1 MQAADREALD
11 AHFTVDKQNISLWP
25 REPSPKPAPSPLL
38 REPVSVRAAL
48 ICLSLVLAASVVLQA
63 VLYPWFMGRISDVKT
78 DAQLLKDRVGNIS
91 SLGSEVRKNGVGV
104 QAAGAQIHTVNA
116 SLDRVYS
123 QILTLKT
130 SVERASAQIQI
141 LTESWEEVHSLNAR
155 IPELKSDL
163 DKAST
168 LHAKVRGLQSSLEN
182 ISEVLRQQN
191 DILQMVYQGWKYFKG
206 NFYYFSR
213 IAKTWYSAQ
222 QFCMSRDSHLTSV
235 TSESEQEFL
244 YKTAGGLVYWIGLS
258 KAGSEGHWYWAD
270 GTSFNEA
277 QSVRG
282 PHVPRWPV
290 PAPREQDS
298 PSGAGGWEQHWRM
311 KDMKMSSDTVRFCT
325 DDQGVFL
332 NPQGADSMAVAPAAL
347 RIPRHLQATLAFVA
361 VAVVSSLVALFV
373 VDHCIFGEIDEVKEA
388 FQMFKSHMENC
399 STSQRE
405 IQMLMCRVNDV
416 RSQLRVLC
424 GDYPGNTST
433 DVQTKKGSLWAT
445 SVDNTSAEIQVL
457 RGHWEGAASD
467 IHLLKGELETVTAQT
482 RLAIGHLGQIDGQLQ
497 VLKAQLEDVNGLNS
511 QIQVL
516 GGQLNNASRE
526 IETLRQG
533 MQAAE
538 ALGSKTQALE
548 SGLKQAS
555 AEIQRLRGDLESTR
569 ALTGG
574 LAEQQSRLETLSA
587 AVASQER
594 LQKNQTQ
601 LLQLFLQGWKLDRGN
616 LYYFSHVKKS
626 WHEAEQFCASHG
638 AHLAS
643 VTSEEEQAFLR
654 QFTSSLYHWI
664 GLTDSGMEG
673 SWRWTDGTPFSSSRS
688 TTRCPDP
695 AASQQSRFASFLPV
709 PALLA
714 QGFRRGTDIS
724 AAAWREAAHPA
735 GDMQT
740 RMALQHVPAPHHHL
754 AQQSENQK

>member
-277 QSVRG
+277 QSVRFWIPG
-282 PHVPRWPV
+282 EPNNMGNGEHCVSIKVSLLQSWNDASCDDKLLFV
-290 PAPREQDS
+290 SEAHMCH
-298 PSGAGGWEQHWRM
+298 GGQSQHPESR
-311 KDMKMSSDTVRFCT
+311 TA
-325 DDQGVFL
+325 L
-332 NPQGADSMAVAPAAL
+332 LEPAAG
-347 RIPRHLQATLAFVA
+347 
-361 VAVVSSLVALFV
+361 SS
-373 VDHCIFGEIDEVKEA
+373 
-388 FQMFKSHMENC
+388 
-399 STSQRE
+399 
-405 IQMLMCRVNDV
+405 
-416 RSQLRVLC
+416 
-424 GDYPGNTST
+424 
-433 DVQTKKGSLWAT
+433 
-445 SVDNTSAEIQVL
+445 
-457 RGHWEGAASD
+457 
-467 IHLLKGELETVTAQT
+467 
-482 RLAIGHLGQIDGQLQ
+482 IGG
-497 VLKAQLEDVNGLNS
+497 
-511 QIQVL
+511 
-516 GGQLNNASRE
+516 
-526 IETLRQG
+526 
-533 MQAAE
+533 
-538 ALGSKTQALE
+538 
-548 SGLKQAS
+548 
-555 AEIQRLRGDLESTR
+555 
-569 ALTGG
+569 
-574 LAEQQSRLETLSA
+574 
-587 AVASQER
+587 
-594 LQKNQTQ
+594 
-601 LLQLFLQGWKLDRGN
+601 
-616 LYYFSHVKKS
+616 
-626 WHEAEQFCASHG
+626 
-638 AHLAS
+638 
-643 VTSEEEQAFLR
+643 
-654 QFTSSLYHWI
+654 
-664 GLTDSGMEG
+664 
-673 SWRWTDGTPFSSSRS
+673 
-688 TTRCPDP
+688 
-695 AASQQSRFASFLPV
+695 
-709 PALLA
+709 
-714 QGFRRGTDIS
+714 
-724 AAAWREAAHPA
+724 
-735 GDMQT
+735 
-740 RMALQHVPAPHHHL
+740 
-754 AQQSENQK
+754 

>member
-1 MQAADREALD
+1 
-11 AHFTVDKQNISLWP
+11 
-25 REPSPKPAPSPLL
+25 
-38 REPVSVRAAL
+38 
-48 ICLSLVLAASVVLQA
+48 
-63 VLYPWFMGRISDVKT
+63 
-78 DAQLLKDRVGNIS
+78 
-91 SLGSEVRKNGVGV
+91 
-104 QAAGAQIHTVNA
+104 
-116 SLDRVYS
+116 
-123 QILTLKT
+123 
-130 SVERASAQIQI
+130 
-141 LTESWEEVHSLNAR
+141 
-155 IPELKSDL
+155 
-163 DKAST
+163 
-168 LHAKVRGLQSSLEN
+168 
-182 ISEVLRQQN
+182 
-191 DILQMVYQGWKYFKG
+191 
-206 NFYYFSR
+206 
-213 IAKTWYSAQ
+213 
-222 QFCMSRDSHLTSV
+222 
-235 TSESEQEFL
+235 
-244 YKTAGGLVYWIGLS
+244 
-258 KAGSEGHWYWAD
+258 
-270 GTSFNEA
+270 
-277 QSVRG
+277 
-282 PHVPRWPV
+282 
-290 PAPREQDS
+290 
-298 PSGAGGWEQHWRM
+298 M

-332 NPQGADSMAVAPAAL
+332 NPQGVDSMAVAPAAL

-482 RLAIGHLGQIDGQLQ
+482 RLAIGHLGQIDGQFQ

-688 TTRCPDP
+688 TTFWDKNQPDNWRHSNGQ
-695 AASQQSRFASFLPV
+695 AEDCVQMLQKWNDMDCGASFHWVCKKPK
-709 PALLA
+709 
-714 QGFRRGTDIS
+714 GG
-724 AAAWREAAHPA
+724 
-735 GDMQT
+735 
-740 RMALQHVPAPHHHL
+740 
-754 AQQSENQK
+754 QS

>member
-277 QSVRG
+277 QSVRFWIPGEPNNMGNGEHCVSIKVSLLQSWNDASCDDKLLFVCPTPSCLSAWECRWLPDGGVFDSSG
-282 PHVPRWPV
+282 PAVFP
-290 PAPREQDS
+290 S
-298 PSGAGGWEQHWRM
+298 PSA
-311 KDMKMSSDTVRFCT
+311 
-325 DDQGVFL
+325 
-332 NPQGADSMAVAPAAL
+332 
-347 RIPRHLQATLAFVA
+347 
-361 VAVVSSLVALFV
+361 
-373 VDHCIFGEIDEVKEA
+373 
-388 FQMFKSHMENC
+388 
-399 STSQRE
+399 STS
-405 IQMLMCRVNDV
+405 
-416 RSQLRVLC
+416 S
-424 GDYPGNTST
+424 
-433 DVQTKKGSLWAT
+433 KG
-445 SVDNTSAEIQVL
+445 
-457 RGHWEGAASD
+457 
-467 IHLLKGELETVTAQT
+467 
-482 RLAIGHLGQIDGQLQ
+482 
-497 VLKAQLEDVNGLNS
+497 
-511 QIQVL
+511 
-516 GGQLNNASRE
+516 
-526 IETLRQG
+526 
-533 MQAAE
+533 
-538 ALGSKTQALE
+538 
-548 SGLKQAS
+548 
-555 AEIQRLRGDLESTR
+555 
-569 ALTGG
+569 
-574 LAEQQSRLETLSA
+574 
-587 AVASQER
+587 
-594 LQKNQTQ
+594 
-601 LLQLFLQGWKLDRGN
+601 
-616 LYYFSHVKKS
+616 
-626 WHEAEQFCASHG
+626 
-638 AHLAS
+638 
-643 VTSEEEQAFLR
+643 
-654 QFTSSLYHWI
+654 
-664 GLTDSGMEG
+664 
-673 SWRWTDGTPFSSSRS
+673 
-688 TTRCPDP
+688 
-695 AASQQSRFASFLPV
+695 
-709 PALLA
+709 
-714 QGFRRGTDIS
+714 
-724 AAAWREAAHPA
+724 
-735 GDMQT
+735 
-740 RMALQHVPAPHHHL
+740 
-754 AQQSENQK
+754 